1 MPESTLGLARPRL
14 RPLAGPALC
23 TLLLAALA
31 ALLVVHGLQA
41 ALPRALWWQALWAP
55 DRNDTQQVLLHYSF
69 YPRLLVSLMAGAALA
84 LAGTLFQQILRNPL
98 AEPVTLGVSAGANL
112 ALSAATIW
120 APALLVHGLE
130 GVTLA
135 GAALATGLL
144 FAFAWGRT
152 LSPLRFILA
161 GMVISLY
168 CVSLNALLVL
178 FNHDYLIDLL
188 LWQAGS
194 LNQSGWEGALY
205 LAPRLAVGM
214 LIALAMARP
223 LAALGLED
231 ESAASLGVSLLR
243 TRALGLAVAVALS
256 AFVTSAV
263 GMLAFVGLAAPAI
276 ARLCGA
282 RTLRQRLVWAPLL
295 GAALLCLVDQ
305 VARELSRFA
314 GEIPAGIL
322 TGVLSVPLLL
332 WLLSRQRSGGIAPR
346 PPAAT
351 AQRAHLGRL
360 IALAALALALLTLPA
375 IYFGVDADGWHWDA
389 PGLHEA
395 ILDWRLP
402 RVLGALAAGALLA
415 CAGLLVQRL
424 TGNPMASP
432 EVLGAT
438 SGAAIA
444 VLVLFLLVPQPQ
456 ALMVPAASLGALL
469 ALGLLLWL
477 AWRGAFNPER
487 LLLTGV
493 CLTTLLHSL
502 STLLLASG
510 DPRMTAMMSWM
521 TGSTYQV
528 DARTA
533 FSALAVAAVALPAS
547 LLLARPLDLLTLGN
561 GTASALGLRLRPS
574 HLAILLV
581 AAVLTATAT
590 IVVGPLSFVGL
601 VAPHLARRLGARRA
615 APQLLLSAVTG
626 ALLMVIADWLGRNIA
641 YPWPVSAGLLAA
653 FIGCPYF
660 LWLMHKE
667 RQAA

>member
-1 MPESTLGLARPRL
+1 M
-14 RPLAGPALC
+14 
-23 TLLLAALA
+23 
-31 ALLVVHGLQA
+31 
-41 ALPRALWWQALWAP
+41 
-55 DRNDTQQVLLHYSF
+55 HYSF

-112 ALSAATIW
+112 ALSAATIF
-120 APALLVHGLE
+120 APTLLVHGLE
-130 GVTLA
+130 AVTLT
-135 GAALATGLL
+135 GAAIATGLL

-194 LNQSGWEGALY
+194 LNQSGWDGVIY
-205 LAPRLAVGM
+205 LAPRLIVAM
-214 LIALAMARP
+214 IIALLMVRP
-223 LAALGLED
+223 LAALGLDD
-231 ESAASLGVSLLR
+231 EGAAAVGVNLRR
-243 TRALGLAVAVALS
+243 TRVLGLAVAVALS

-282 RTLRQRLVWAPLL
+282 RTLRQRLIWAPLL
-295 GAALLCLVDQ
+295 GAALLCVVDQ
-305 VARELSRFA
+305 IARELSRFA

-322 TGVLSVPLLL
+322 TGVFSVPLLL
-332 WLLSRQRSGGIAPR
+332 WLLSRQRSGGIIPR
-346 PPAAT
+346 PAA
-351 AQRAHLGRL
+351 ANPQRKHPWRL
-360 IALAALALALLTLPA
+360 IIVGALVLVLLTLPA
-375 IYFGVDADGWHWDA
+375 TYFAIDANGWHWGDV
-389 PGLHEA
+389 GLSEA
-395 ILDWRLP
+395 ILQWRLP
-402 RVLGALAAGALLA
+402 RVLGSLAAGAMLA
-415 CAGLLVQRL
+415 VAGLLVQRL

-444 VLVLFLLVPQPQ
+444 VLVLFLVMPQPQ
-456 ALMVPAASLGALL
+456 AYLVPAASIGALL
-469 ALGLLLWL
+469 TLGLLLWF
-477 AWRGAFNPER
+477 AWRKTFNAER

-502 STLLLASG
+502 STLMLASG

-528 DARTA
+528 DAT
-533 FSALAVAAVALPAS
+533 SANTGLIVGAVMIGIS

-561 GTASALGLRLRPS
+561 GTATALGLRLRIS
-574 HLAILLV
+574 HLAILLT

-590 IVVGPLSFVGL
+590 IIVGPLSFVGL
-601 VAPHLARRLGARRA
+601 IAPHIARHLGVRRA
-615 APQLLLSAVTG
+615 APQLLLSATAG
-626 ALLMVIADWLGRNIA
+626 ALIMVVADWLGRNLA

-660 LWLMHKE
+660 LWLMHRE
-667 RQAA
+667 RRA

>member
-1 MPESTLGLARPRL
+1 MSESTLGLAAPRRSL
-14 RPLAGPALC
+14 GLGPAICTLALAILAG
-23 TLLLAALA
+23 
-31 ALLVVHGLQA
+31 LLVFHGLQG
-41 ALPRALWWQALWAP
+41 ALPRELWWQALWSP
-55 DRNDTQQVLLHYSF
+55 DLDDVRQVLLHFSF
-69 YPRLLVSLMAGAALA
+69 FPRLAVSLMAGAALA

-112 ALSAATIW
+112 ALSAATIF
-120 APALLVHGLE
+120 APTLLVHGLE
-130 GVTLA
+130 AVTLT

-194 LNQSGWEGALY
+194 LNQSGWDGVLY
-205 LAPRLAVGM
+205 LAPRLAVAM
-214 LIALAMARP
+214 VIALLMVRP

-231 ESAASLGVSLLR
+231 EGAAAVGVNLRR
-243 TRALGLAVAVALS
+243 TRVLGLAVAVALS

-282 RTLRQRLVWAPLL
+282 RTLKQRLIWAPLL
-295 GAALLCLVDQ
+295 GAALLCVVDQ
-305 VARELSRFA
+305 IARELSRFA

-322 TGVLSVPLLL
+322 TGIFSVPLLL
-332 WLLSRQRSGGIAPR
+332 WLLSRQRSGGIIPR
-346 PPAAT
+346 PAPAKP
-351 AQRAHLGRL
+351 QREHPWRL
-360 IALAALALALLTLPA
+360 IIGAAILLGLLTLPA
-375 IYFGVDADGWHWDA
+375 IYFAVDANGWHWGDA
-389 PGLHEA
+389 GLSDA
-395 ILDWRLP
+395 IAQWRLP
-402 RVLGALAAGALLA
+402 RVLGSLAAGAMLA
-415 CAGLLVQRL
+415 VAGLLVQRL

-444 VLVLFLLVPQPQ
+444 VLVLFLVMPQPQ
-456 ALMVPAASLGALL
+456 AYMVPAASIGALL
-469 ALGLLLWL
+469 TLGLLLWF
-477 AWRGAFNPER
+477 AWRKTFNAER

-528 DARTA
+528 DVL
-533 FSALAVAAVALPAS
+533 SASTGLVIGALMIGVS

-561 GTASALGLRLRPS
+561 GTATALGLRLPLS
-574 HLAILLV
+574 HLAILLT

-590 IVVGPLSFVGL
+590 IIVGPLSFVGL
-601 VAPHLARRLGARRA
+601 IGPHIARHLGVRRA
-615 APQLLLSAVTG
+615 APQLLLSAVAG
-626 ALLMVIADWLGRNIA
+626 ALIMVVADWLGRNIA

-660 LWLMHKE
+660 LWLMHRE
-667 RQAA
+667 RRG